1 MKRSRLRNRF
11 LKNRSEEN
19 GKLFCKQR
27 ISAFHFCENLKWII
41 SKRQTRKTLQ
51 ITSVSRKTVKPFLSK
66 QIHLPERI
74 NLTKEENNSLLTN
87 CEEVVKELSNFFANA
102 VKNLNIPNYENCDS
116 LAEKIDDPSLK
127 AIADWRNHLII
138 LAITSE
144 YENRENFS
152 FNFVSKEDVLKEIQM
167 LDVSK
172 PFRKVTFR
180 LKLLR
185 QMGISLQNQF
195 AFILTNHY
203 KMVNFL
209 IA

>member
-1 MKRSRLRNRF
+1 M
-11 LKNRSEEN
+11 
-19 GKLFCKQR
+19 
-27 ISAFHFCENLKWII
+27 
-41 SKRQTRKTLQ
+41 
-51 ITSVSRKTVKPFLSK
+51 
-66 QIHLPERI
+66 
-74 NLTKEENNSLLTN
+74 
-87 CEEVVKELSNFFANA
+87 
-102 VKNLNIPNYENCDS
+102 
-116 LAEKIDDPSLK
+116 AEKIDDPSLK

-185 QMGISLQNQF
+185 QTGISLQNQF

>member
-51 ITSVSRKTVKPFLSK
+51 ITNVSRKTVKPFLSK

-87 CEEVVKELSNFFANA
+87 CEEVAKELLCKCCKESQYP
-102 VKNLNIPNYENCDS
+102 KL
-116 LAEKIDDPSLK
+116 
-127 AIADWRNHLII
+127 
-138 LAITSE
+138 
-144 YENRENFS
+144 
-152 FNFVSKEDVLKEIQM
+152 SKL
-167 LDVSK
+167 
-172 PFRKVTFR
+172 
-180 LKLLR
+180 
-185 QMGISLQNQF
+185 
-195 AFILTNHY
+195 
-203 KMVNFL
+203 
-209 IA
+209 